1 MKKTGFC
8 EMLRTSQKPGKM
20 EGRNPVGNHGS
31 YGCIENSL
39 IHSNENSHYSRNH
52 RVLLS
57 VFPPAGAGRPVKP
70 VVRKFVFDVIAQRK
84 EFVNKK
90 IQKSK
95 VSGNPKDGGFRR
107 QKGKIYF
114 CFQVFRENSTRMGK
128 ISNLPASIAQLKT
141 ILLRSL

>member
-1 MKKTGFC
+1 MKKSGFC

-95 VSGNPKDGGFRR
+95 VSIFT
-107 QKGKIYF
+107 YF
-114 CFQVFRENSTRMGK
+114 QFASFLRFLFVRHAWLWTICPQPRV
-128 ISNLPASIAQLKT
+128 PALSASLL
-141 ILLRSL
+141 IL